1 VKQKDIALIIVIVFV
16 SATLSFFLS
25 NALIGTPQN
34 KKQKAAVVEPITSDF
49 HEPNKKFFNETA
61 VNPTQTIT
69 IGDSSN
75 QQPFRDN

>member
-16 SATLSFFLS
+16 SAVLSFFLS

-34 KKQKAAVVEPITSDF
+34 KKQKAAVVEVITSDF
-49 HEPNKKFFNETA
+49 QEPDKKFFNEKS

-75 QQPFRDN
+75 QQPFRGN